1 MDIVD
6 IAVNILQCIQSLK
19 DMRESIEANKNQSIR
34 LIDRISGLTPLI
46 EKIQSKDRIAEV
58 GLMNNMLQTIEKAN
72 EFLREFCV
80 ENGGWYNVVNNTV
93 KQFTRR
99 NAYADTFTE
108 INAEL
113 TQYIGDLNFSETVH
127 LADDGERQ
135 KDDEEFQ
142 EMFAKILDKLEGG
155 QREQQAAIAKFGE
168 IGANIQDVKTMIAN
182 LNDTQKKMYHCTE
195 IKERDITNMCV

>member
-99 NAYADTFTE
+99 NAYADTFIEINTE
-108 INAEL
+108 I
-113 TQYIGDLNFSETVH
+113 T
-127 LADDGERQ
+127 
-135 KDDEEFQ
+135 
-142 EMFAKILDKLEGG
+142 
-155 QREQQAAIAKFGE
+155 
-168 IGANIQDVKTMIAN
+168 
-182 LNDTQKKMYHCTE
+182 
-195 IKERDITNMCV
+195 